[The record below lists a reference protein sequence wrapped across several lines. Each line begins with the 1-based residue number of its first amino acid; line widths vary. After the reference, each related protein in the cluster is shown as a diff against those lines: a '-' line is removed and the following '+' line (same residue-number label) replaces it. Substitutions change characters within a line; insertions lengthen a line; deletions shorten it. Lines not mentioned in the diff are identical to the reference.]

1 VQVLPGNHTL
11 MPGACPWWD
20 GLRGA
25 AE

>member
-1 VQVLPGNHTL
+1 VLPGNHTL